1 LKSIGHVMHT
11 VGNRLLVVRC
21 DPAHLPRM
29 HTDVIDKRMKPVG
42 RVVDVFGNVSAPCAA
57 ILCRAEARADAG
69 EMLFIK

>member
-1 LKSIGHVMHT
+1 
-11 VGNRLLVVRC
+11 
-21 DPAHLPRM
+21 M